1 MTNAQ
6 RLNEQLK
13 DIATKLQIDDLQLTK
28 WNPGDGWTRY
38 QLSGYYKGE
47 YLPKEQF
54 TTDYMTKK
62 ELDAFISATLAM
74 TRFNK
79 SLVAEDKKHLT
90 IIGRRWFEK
99 VNGNTY
105 HSVNVW
111 INGQCVGGVDY
122 EYGYGDQYLQTAQ
135 DILEKL
141 GYPSETYPNGNKAY
155 GRPYFEKHF
164 TSWIANVSNVERK
177 KDL

>member
-13 DIATKLQIDDLQLTK
+13 DIATKLQIEDLQLTK
-28 WNPGDGWTRY
+28 WSPGDGWTRY
-38 QLSGYYKGE
+38 QLTGYYKGE
-47 YLPKEQF
+47 YLPREQF

-79 SLVAEDKKHLT
+79 SLVVEDKKHLV

-105 HSVNVW
+105 HSIAVY
-111 INGQCVGGVDY
+111 INGQHVGGVDFN
-122 EYGYGDQYLQTAQ
+122 YGYGDQYIQTAQ

-141 GYPSETYPNGNKAY
+141 GYSPEFYENGIKKT
-155 GRPYFEKHF
+155 GRQFFEKHF
-164 TSWIANVSNVERK
+164 TSWITNVSDVERK